1 LWFVVH
7 HKAANTAH
15 MQQGAYQKQFNFTC
29 EGIRAAANSS
39 KPQVH
44 KQCRYSGS
52 TKNSPVNQIILMP
65 T

>member
-1 LWFVVH
+1 
-7 HKAANTAH
+7 

-29 EGIRAAANSS
+29 EGIGAAANSS

-65 T
+65 I